1 MNDKPLW
8 SDVDALTLAVQ
19 TSKTQAEAIR
29 KMGREPKAAG
39 YALFRRKCREAGV
52 DYSHLVLTH
61 SRIALY
67 GIPPE
72 DIACAL
78 RESASIG
85 DVADY
90 IRVPKSERTFRALRE
105 FAQRNNI
112 PCPPPRKPS
121 MFDDEERLRAII
133 AVSVSAKNA
142 LDLMGSA
149 ASSKSYSSLRRA
161 MAKFDINDSIFEN
174 NRKNGITPHKGLRY
188 DVRPSR
194 SYVKPW
200 RESYSESFILREYER
215 LGTATAVADSLG
227 ITEVS
232 RPSVALWV
240 SQVLKRNGVSI
251 SDNRGAYGKSNT
263 FRLIDGQKYN
273 RNAALK
279 AMTQSGMFDM
289 RHCSIC
295 GIPDEWN
302 NLPLTLHIDHID
314 GDTYNNDPS
323 NLRIVCPN
331 CHTQTPTYC
340 VGNRKVGLKAR
351 KAHEQQTI

>member
-1 MNDKPLW
+1 MHAKPSW

-19 TSKTQAEAIR
+19 TSKTQADAIR

-67 GIPPE
+67 GIPSE
-72 DIACAL
+72 DIAYAL
-78 RESASIG
+78 CESASIG
-85 DVADY
+85 DAADC
-90 IRVPKSERTFRALRE
+90 IRAPKSERTFQALRE
-105 FAQRNNI
+105 FAQKNNI
-112 PCPPPRKPS
+112 PCPPSRKPS
-121 MFDDEERLRAII
+121 MFDDEERLRAVI
-133 AVSVSAKNA
+133 ALSVSAKNA

-161 MAKFDINDSIFEN
+161 MAKFGISDSVFEDN
-174 NRKNGITPHKGLRY
+174 KKNGVTPQEGVNRARDTSK
-188 DVRPSR
+188 

-200 RESYSESFILREYER
+200 RDAYSDKFILSEYAR

-227 ITEVS
+227 VTEVS
-232 RPSVALWV
+232 RQSVAVWV
-240 SQVLKRNGVSI
+240 SQVLNRNGISI
-251 SDNRGAYGKSNT
+251 KDNRGVYGKSNV
-263 FRLIDGQKYN
+263 FKLVKGQKY
-273 RNAALK
+273 RRDSALR
-279 AMTQSGMFDM
+279 AMTQSGMFNM

-302 NLPLTLHIDHID
+302 GLPLTLHIDHID

-340 VGNRKVGLKAR
+340 VGNRKVGLKSS
-351 KAHEQQTI
+351 KNKQTS